1 MHTAARSY
9 LTTGV
14 ALVGA
19 GAIAISPVAPPL
31 PDAARAATS
40 SVTTSD
46 LQLSALA
53 NPFVVYGEVVENTL
67 TNLGLLGERVLADP
81 APILAQILQ
90 NQWNSAQTLGGAL
103 NRAGESLA
111 NSFSVDNPFGVPA
124 LLRAAGDHLAAG
136 DLEGAINSL
145 WQVVITP
152 LLGPAI
158 ELIPALTS
166 VIRQPVQNMLNVIDQ
181 TQLPITLFAIG
192 VLSPIYAG
200 FVKAGGAFIQDVFDA
215 ARTGDL
221 EGLANAF
228 ITGPAAVINGFLNG
242 DAVDAGFF
250 SPGLGTISGLLN
262 IRDAIAQALRP
273 VKAAG
278 IAAIDSTTTD
288 AAARTVSVSVESSEE
303 PGTSETALAQE
314 DSTQSEGTS
323 EPADATAETD
333 PLDDTPVDDGP
344 VEEAPVVTV
353 EDDVTDITDTTDI
366 TDDEESLTDDEE
378 APPTQD
384 ESENTSEEAGDEDAG
399 AGADEP
405 GSGDAPSADSEATE

>member
-9 LTTGV
+9 LATGV

-103 NRAGESLA
+103 DRAGESLA

-158 ELIPALTS
+158 ELIPAITS

-200 FVKAGGAFIQDVFDA
+200 FVKAGGAFVQDVFDA

-273 VKAAG
+273 VQTAG

-288 AAARTVSVSVESSEE
+288 AATQTVSVSVESSEQ

-314 DSTQSEGTS
+314 ESTKSEGVS

-333 PLDDTPVDDGP
+333 PLDDTLVDDAP
-344 VEEAPVVTV
+344 VEEAPV
-353 EDDVTDITDTTDI
+353 EDDVTDVTDVI
-366 TDDEESLTDDEE
+366 DDEESLTDDEE
-378 APPTQD
+378 ASPAQD
-384 ESENTSEEAGDEDAG
+384 ESENASEEAGDADAG